1 MSINKAIT
9 YVQNAMVGTN
19 AVNKMMIGANQI
31 WPRSKVVE
39 FKTFQQGGE
48 LTFTVGSSTKYV
60 AVTLDDKNVFIYS
73 TSNGYKQYISAK
85 DASTV
90 VVAKYIMSDTFTNI
104 PVNVPLYIS
113 KDITI
118 TGRGTSIARYGADN
132 LRGVLDIA
140 IQQDLNGTETFS
152 VHVTGKSAI
161 TREIPPTARRSF
173 SFTALPKGDKIV
185 TVTNISTG
193 DVYTRTAHI
202 NSSSSIIPAQSIII
216 GTQAADEVT
225 TGSIEKSIKVYSLTE
240 SEAQANLQS
249 TYGSDAII
257 GIDVRRMLNPHGY
270 HYWATFFNI
279 IHGGYD
285 YPPNTRIGVMQYPGW
300 TGHGYGKGAY
310 SSSAWLR
317 HCDLIT
323 NSDGVV
329 VAIERQS
336 DTDNWMSH
344 SSTVES
350 RLIAGNYGLHQ
361 LGASFRTVLIDYFA
375 DNTYGAIQRNNNEN
389 ITSSGWRPSRG
400 KYRLPQ
406 LAIPGSLYSSI
417 KYWSNIIPHDF
428 FYVAANSNV
437 DIYNQRSGNGVSYGG
452 YPEILHTA
460 FIAAINEPLNSP
472 GAKGL
477 YTPGANNKHIDFIW
491 TGEGESGQFAGG
503 TWVSNLL
510 IDNADADG
518 HIESLELGDTS
529 LTNIKVQNQSQ
540 FQILQSDNINSS
552 GSNVQINTTPNFKS
566 KHESGVTFEYKN
578 GTWPVGFNPIL
589 YRQSYPNTIG
599 TAYSWSDFE
608 GLWYHYKTWG
618 AAQGFTHSDDFLA
631 QDYLD
636 LHADLR
642 AAFGSTGEPARTS
655 AMLHWFSNGI
665 AEGRQGRK

>member
-60 AVTLDDKNVFIYS
+60 AVTIDDKNVFIYS

-90 VVAKYIMSDTFTNI
+90 IVAKYIMSDTFTNI
-104 PVNVPLYIS
+104 PVAVPLYIS

-118 TGRGTSIARYGADN
+118 TGRGTSIARYGADK

-152 VHVTGKSAI
+152 VHVTGKSTI

-202 NSSSSIIPAQSIII
+202 NSSSSIIPVQSIII

-240 SEAQANLQS
+240 SEAQANLLA

-257 GIDVRRMLNPHGY
+257 GIDGRRMLNSSGY
-270 HYWATFFNI
+270 QYWATFFKI
-279 IHGGYD
+279 IHGGYG
-285 YPPNTRIGVMQYPGW
+285 YPPNTRIGVVCYPGG
-300 TGHGYGKGAY
+300 TLYEAGKGNYEATF
-310 SSSAWLR
+310 WLR

-323 NSDGVV
+323 NSEGTII
-329 VAIERQS
+329 AIERQS
-336 DTDNWMSH
+336 DENNWLP
-344 SSTVES
+344 SSLTVLN
-350 RLIAGNYGLHQ
+350 RLIDGSYGLDQLGGSFGSNKPNNLSTAGNV
-361 LGASFRTVLIDYFA
+361 F
-375 DNTYGAIQRNNNEN
+375 GAIQRNNNEN
-389 ITSSGWRPSRG
+389 ITSGSWRYYWDRG
-400 KYRLPQ
+400 RAPGNK
-406 LAIPGSLYSSI
+406 IPASKHNSI
-417 KYWSNIIPHDF
+417 TYWSNILPHDF
-428 FYVAANSNV
+428 FYVAADSDPNN
-437 DIYNQRSGNGVSYGG
+437 YGYSTG
-452 YPEILHTA
+452 GD
-460 FIAAINEPLNSP
+460 AATWDLWRAQIMAPLNSSAG
-472 GAKGL
+472 GAGGL
-477 YTPGANNKHIDFIW
+477 FTPGANNKHINFRW
-491 TGEGESGQFAGG
+491 TGAGAVSEFVG
-503 TWVSNLL
+503 GKWVNNLL

-529 LTNIKVQNQSQ
+529 LTDIKVQNQSQ

-599 TAYSWSDFE
+599 AAYSWSDFE

-642 AAFGSTGEPARTS
+642 AAFGSTGGPARTS